1 MCVYTLC
8 QACTNIVNTVAKN
21 NQNEKPKPKA
31 INFYLLD
38 MGVWVRVSDR
48 GLRICLSEFLG
59 SADFSSP
66 SFRLCKV
73 VKWEPEDIWKSH
85 FKCV

>member
-21 NQNEKPKPKA
+21 NQNEKPKPKT
-31 INFYLLD
+31 INFYLLN
-38 MGVWVRVSDR
+38 MGVRVRVSDR

-59 SADFSSP
+59 NADSSSASLQSSEMGTWGHLEV
-66 SFRLCKV
+66 SFQMCLKN
-73 VKWEPEDIWKSH
+73 
-85 FKCV
+85 